1 MEVSERFS
9 KYCSICE
16 LVILYFQAF
25 HLCFNPFMNGYGLN
39 FHEGF
44 FFPVTHDVI
53 FIALQRIFEL
63 QQFILLEKAVIKCYV
78 TTH

>member
-1 MEVSERFS
+1 MKV
-9 KYCSICE
+9 
-16 LVILYFQAF
+16 
-25 HLCFNPFMNGYGLN
+25 
-39 FHEGF
+39 F

>member
-1 MEVSERFS
+1 
-9 KYCSICE
+9 
-16 LVILYFQAF
+16 
-25 HLCFNPFMNGYGLN
+25 MNGYGLN